1 MNSTTLNGA
10 PKMGALDIVRINVG
24 GTIFMTSRKT
34 LKTFPGTKLD
44 QLGTNC
50 GEYDEKSDSYFFDR
64 NPVLFNYVL
73 DCYRSGRFHFPSYL
87 CGDSVMEEL
96 CFWGLDDNVIA
107 NCCLKSYDDY
117 EERRHTLEAIYK
129 TSNCDMRQKART
141 EMLDNTG
148 LRRMRYQLWLFLEY
162 PNSSTSAKIWSV
174 VYIFLV
180 FTSLMAYCLQTCP
193 SLRIARPAS
202 NLTSILAA
210 ANLTVLPKMMRMK
223 HTIPIKALVV
233 VDLVVNCIITVDIAL
248 RFLLAPYRLR
258 LLKTFYFVLDLVC
271 LVTYWLYQILQI
283 YWMKWGLAP
292 QVYVALIIAVSFQP
306 LRVFRFFKLSRS
318 VTELNAIMLAI
329 RHSASE
335 FFVLV
340 IFFISGVI
348 FFSIVMYYVEF
359 YESHQ
364 FQTIPATF
372 WWAVITMTTVGYGDV
387 YPTNTGGYILG
398 GICAIAG
405 IVITGLTISIISN
418 NLSLHYGFAR
428 LQTKLDMNSLRTM
441 NNCDKDSIVKHS
453 NANLNIS
460 MKSMNT
466 VEPIAVDN
474 SSQMTNNTST

>member
-162 PNSSTSAKIWSV
+162 PNSSTSAKVWSFFNL
-174 VYIFLV
+174 FLV
-180 FTSLMAYCLQTCP
+180 LASVLSFCLQTCP
-193 SLRIARPAS
+193 EFRQPSPFSSSRQETPKAYQTSFDKGYLLRTTDAADWIVYFDVLINSLF
-202 NLTSILAA
+202 T
-210 ANLTVLPKMMRMK
+210 
-223 HTIPIKALVV
+223 
-233 VDLVVNCIITVDIAL
+233 VDLFICTALSPNIRCFLKGFLTWIEIICLATFWSYQGLTFYSHANGNFATGSIGQLMAFFFIALQPLRTL
-248 RFLLAPYRLR
+248 RFL
-258 LLKTFYFVLDLVC
+258 
-271 LVTYWLYQILQI
+271 
-283 YWMKWGLAP
+283 
-292 QVYVALIIAVSFQP
+292 
-306 LRVFRFFKLSRS
+306 KLSHVFVDYR
-318 VTELNAIMLAI
+318 AILLSI
-329 RHSASE
+329 RYSLKE
-335 FFVLV
+335 FFVLC
-340 IFFISGVI
+340 IFVVTAMF
-348 FFSIVMYYVEF
+348 FFSITIFIAEF
-359 YESHQ
+359 KVPGKFS
-364 FQTIPATF
+364 TIPESF

-387 YPTNTGGYILG
+387 VPETSWGYAIACV
-398 GICAIAG
+398 CAICG
-405 IVITGLTISIISN
+405 IIITGLAISVLSN
-418 NLSLHYGFAR
+418 KLSLYQIYAKIECTALKR
-428 LQTKLDMNSLRTM
+428 
-441 NNCDKDSIVKHS
+441 KDHH
-453 NANLNIS
+453 N
-460 MKSMNT
+460 MNT
-466 VEPIAVDN
+466 K
-474 SSQMTNNTST
+474 SLCK